1 MRIPT
6 LQGVICRRILVNY
19 RVDPAV
25 MERLLPARFTPKLHK
40 EHALAGICLI
50 RLERLR
56 PMGFPGIVGL
66 SSENAAHRV
75 AVTWTDD
82 EGQPREG
89 VYIPRRDSDSR
100 LNHWA
105 GGLVFPGEHH
115 RAMFRIDDGGGRVDL
130 NMRSTDGAT
139 HVEVSGETYDK
150 LPEGSIFDSVAA
162 ASDFFAAG
170 SLGYSPTRDPCRFD
184 GLMLEVADWH
194 VEPFAVEHVASSYFD
209 NSANFP
215 AGSVTFDHALVMR
228 NLSHCW
234 RSADELAAV

>member
-6 LQGVICRRILVNY
+6 LQGVICRRLLVNY

-40 EHALAGICLI
+40 GHALAGICLI

-56 PMGFPGIVGL
+56 PKGFPGLVGL

-75 AVTWTDD
+75 AVTWTDE
-82 EGQPREG
+82 EGRPREG

-100 LNHWA
+100 LNYWA

-115 RAMFRIDDGGGRVDL
+115 RATFRIDDDGGRVDL
-130 NMRSTDGAT
+130 RMRSTDGAT
-139 HVEVSGETYDK
+139 RVEVSGNRCAT
-150 LPEGSIFDSVAA
+150 LPQDSVFDSVQD
-162 ASDFFAAG
+162 ASAFFAAG
-170 SLGYSPTRDPCRFD
+170 SLGYSPTRNPCRFD
-184 GLMLEVADWH
+184 GLMLEVANWH

-209 NSANFP
+209 DSANFP
-215 AGSVTFDHALVMR
+215 TGTARFDHALVMR
-228 NLSHCW
+228 NLSHWW
-234 RSADELAAV
+234 RSADELAA